1 MSVRLYFDVHV
12 PIAIADA
19 LRLRNVDVLRAQEGG
34 AAEFEDPQLLDRATE
49 LNPVLFTQD
58 KGFFERSKPTSGAS
72 RSIPWDC
79 LCSSTQCDDWRVC
92 ERP

>member
-58 KGFFERSKPTSGAS
+58 KGFLKEANRRQERAEVFFGIVIAHQLNVT
-72 RSIPWDC
+72 I
-79 LCSSTQCDDWRVC
+79 V
-92 ERP
+92 